1 MYMDAETITIV
12 APCQRIVIF
21 DFREHSTAFMMSI
34 TVATIVITLGVSRM
48 MNELIGA
55 RKFQVSEE
63 NP

>member
-12 APCQRIVIF
+12 TPCQRKVIF